1 MSGLDEETLLWAQV
15 ASSAPANCAHIA
27 AGANGSA
34 SGGGRG
40 HGDVTPDSQTAG
52 RRRSVGL
59 FEEADTARHEER
71 VPSSGSTVIEADR
84 DSADT
89 EIPPQSSSLCVS
101 LSRVSPHIFEI
112 AGLSALSRG
121 DVLSLH
127 LVDSK
132 GRNVCMLGSDGWGH
146 VHVNGSE
153 EAKGHTKGHGHGH
166 GQGHG
171 QHTVFGDRAVEAGHK
186 PTSTST
192 STSIPPFGMA
202 SDSQSPV
209 AGCSIQ

>member
-15 ASSAPANCAHIA
+15 ASSAPASCAHTA
-27 AGANGSA
+27 AGVNGSA
-34 SGGGRG
+34 SGSGRG

-52 RRRSVGL
+52 RRRTVGL
-59 FEEADTARHEER
+59 FEEVDTLRHEER
-71 VPSSGSTVIEADR
+71 VPSSGSTVVEADR

-89 EIPPQSSSLCVS
+89 ETPPQSSSLSLS

-146 VHVNGSE
+146 VHVHGSE
-153 EAKGHTKGHGHGH
+153 ESKGHSKGHTQ

-186 PTSTST
+186 PTSTSI
-192 STSIPPFGMA
+192 SPFGMT
-202 SDSQSPV
+202 SDSRSPV